1 MSILENDVRRRIV
14 ILLRDG
20 ELSAGQISEALERP
34 RPGVSHHL
42 ALLAEARVVVRR
54 LAGPFRYYRLD
65 VTRALNEWD
74 SYLASMGRIA
84 EDAA

>member
-1 MSILENDVRRRIV
+1 MSILENDIRRRIV
-14 ILLRDG
+14 NLLRDG

-34 RPGVSHHL
+34 RPGISHHL

-65 VTRALNEWD
+65 VSRALAEWD
-74 SYLASMGRIA
+74 SYLAAHVGLR